1 MVVFMSACPGE
12 SAITRKG
19 SLASSLA
26 VAPALRKLCDVMPS
40 DIPSARRRRRQS
52 VGVRR
57 FLGCA
62 IGRWE
67 NKPPERVLTD
77 TCASLPRVAVSPD

>member
-52 VGVRR
+52 VSAFVGSWGVQLADGKTNLLKG
-57 FLGCA
+57 F
-62 IGRWE
+62 
-67 NKPPERVLTD
+67 
-77 TCASLPRVAVSPD
+77 SPTHAQVCQG